1 LRLRFVEDA
10 REARK
15 IHDRL
20 MNKNY
25 RFEVHSYGAW
35 EVGPRRKMN
44 WYDVVITGHNR
55 NDISALVVHFLEQM
69 GYEKTKT

>member
-1 LRLRFVEDA
+1 
-10 REARK
+10 
-15 IHDRL
+15 
-20 MNKNY
+20 
-25 RFEVHSYGAW
+25 
-35 EVGPRRKMN
+35 MN